1 MIDITVKDQHGNIAR
16 QFALPSSL
24 AEMTVADFVGL
35 TVERE
40 MGAAR
45 GESDFVVWCRVFAW
59 LLNIPE
65 TEIQQ
70 YSADVVGKMW
80 MHMANVIGGY
90 VPKVYNADDT
100 QRHITIDG
108 EIFVIPT
115 GLRPDEAPVTVLEHL
130 CVSEAQIVAE
140 QIYTAQQAI
149 YTESATTESLVA
161 ATNAIATKYATLL
174 AVLLRKPGE
183 TLPLDAMQRHDFI
196 NERAALMMKAPATV
210 ALDVAFFLS
219 ETKTGYK
226 RIQETLGSLIHHLLS
241 IILEVRSMRAPKQTR
256 RQRRQII
263 RAKSRK
269 ESALG
274 G

>member
-1 MIDITVKDQHGNIAR
+1 MIDFIVKDQHGNIAR

-70 YSADVVGKMW
+70 YSAEVVGKMW

-90 VPKVYNADDT
+90 VPKVYNPNDT
-100 QRHITIDG
+100 QRLVRIDG
-108 EIFVIPT
+108 EVFIIPT
-115 GLRPDEAPVTVLEHL
+115 GLRPSEVPITTLEHL
-130 CVSEAQIVAE
+130 CISEAQIVAE

-149 YTESATTESLVA
+149 YTESATAESLVE

-174 AVLLRKPGE
+174 AVLFRKPGE

-196 NERAALMMKAPATV
+196 I
-210 ALDVAFFLS
+210 D
-219 ETKTGYK
+219 
-226 RIQETLGSLIHHLLS
+226 LLV
-241 IILEVRSMRAPKQTR
+241 L
-256 RQRRQII
+256 
-263 RAKSRK
+263 
-269 ESALG
+269 LLFWD
-274 G
+274 

>member
-70 YSADVVGKMW
+70 YSAEVVGKMW

-115 GLRPDEAPVTVLEHL
+115 GLRPDEAPITVLEHL

-149 YTESATTESLVA
+149 YAESATTESLVA

-196 NERAALMMKAPATV
+196 QERAALMMKAPATV

-226 RIQETLGSLIHHLLS
+226 RIQETFGSLIHHLLS

>member
-100 QRHITIDG
+100 QRYVTIGG

-196 NERAALMMKAPATV
+196 NERAALMMKATATV

-226 RIQETLGSLIHHLLS
+226 RIQETFGSLIHHLLT

>member
-45 GESDFVVWCRVFAW
+45 GESDFVVWCRVFSW

-70 YSADVVGKMW
+70 YSAEVVGKMW
-80 MHMANVIGGY
+80 MHMATLIGGY

-115 GLRPDEAPVTVLEHL
+115 GLRPDEEPITTLEHL
-130 CVSEAQIVAE
+130 CISEAQIVAE

-149 YTESATTESLVA
+149 YTESATTESLVS

-196 NERAALMMKAPATV
+196 NERAALMMKAQATV

-219 ETKTGYK
+219 ETKIAYR
-226 RIQETLGSLIHHLLS
+226 RIQETFGFLIHHLLT

-256 RQRRQII
+256 RQRRQSI

>member
-1 MIDITVKDQHGNIAR
+1 MIDITVKDQRGNIAR

-90 VPKVYNADDT
+90 VPKVYSADDT
-100 QRHITIDG
+100 QRHVTIDE

-115 GLRPDEAPVTVLEHL
+115 GLRPDEAPITVLEHL

-149 YTESATTESLVA
+149 YTESATAESLVA

-174 AVLLRKPGE
+174 AVLFRKPGE

-196 NERAALMMKAPATV
+196 NERADLMMKAPATV

-219 ETKTGYK
+219 ETKIAYK
-226 RIQETLGSLIHHLLS
+226 QIQGILGSLIHHLLS

-269 ESALG
+269 ESGRG